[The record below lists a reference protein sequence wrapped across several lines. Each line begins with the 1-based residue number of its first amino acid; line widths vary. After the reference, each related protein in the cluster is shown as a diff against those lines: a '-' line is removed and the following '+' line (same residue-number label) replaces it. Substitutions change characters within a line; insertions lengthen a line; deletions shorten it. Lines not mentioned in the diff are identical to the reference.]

1 MADVEAIR
9 TWLEGLKLER
19 YLEQL
24 LAAGLGSLE
33 RLEHLT
39 DADLDAAGIT
49 LAGHRTRILK
59 NPPNKRLSQRPQSDA
74 FGDVLGN
81 MDDLVGELEGLTS
94 KTATLLKTSGDRD
107 LDSILEDL
115 CSFGLDDMPAAEPQ
129 PDLPPKLAPRA
140 PAAAP
145 PIVSEPPPPAL
156 AARAPVAAPQGPTE
170 DEHYYA
176 APTPRDDPPPP
187 ARGAP
192 STAPTLATPA
202 DLPPTSRTSVAGA
215 APSPAPAQVPMR
227 PKNAA
232 EIQQRLS
239 AYRKEVQ
246 SQLGTVSA
254 TELDNLMKEEKIR
267 IAMEKLANASRQQ
280 LILKIFL
287 DEATCK
293 TLAVDTSQSARHVA
307 NKMVVKCRLEDDPYY
322 AIVEKCP
329 ELGVRRQLEDHESV
343 GDAFQMWPPT
353 CNYRF
358 ELLLDQDK
366 YGLFLHP
373 DRYFPTHMQED
384 LSEASTVSERT
395 ERAKRV
401 LLQEYFSSTHR
412 IPDIKGYLHERADG
426 SKKWKRKYFML
437 RSSGLYYST
446 KGESEA
452 SKDLVCF
459 LKFDEYDFCLG
470 TDWKKECKAPTDS
483 CMCFRPRLRKRVIAR
498 EDMKALCCPDEV
510 DLNRWWAGIRLAQHG
525 TQLRDNYEETLRKLE
540 QLSKLGKAVPAAM
553 LSSAQSVRRAPIEET
568 NKDLIDQWKE
578 SRRSK
583 KHPMMSAATG
593 VRWDEPDEPR
603 APAPTP
609 TAPSGPSLTSSS
621 WFVGPIPRNK
631 AEDLLSP
638 LRAQEGCFLVRDSTS
653 HKGDFVLSVT
663 YQHNI
668 HHFHIRTWPAHT
680 GTEYSIDDGPRFP
693 DLPALIQFYHKKD
706 QRLPCVLT
714 RSVMG

>member
-1 MADVEAIR
+1 MCGFPLDRHNKYHAH
-9 TWLEGLKLER
+9 GLVL
-19 YLEQL
+19 
-24 LAAGLGSLE
+24 
-33 RLEHLT
+33 
-39 DADLDAAGIT
+39 IT
-49 LAGHRTRILK
+49 
-59 NPPNKRLSQRPQSDA
+59 NPCPWTLQ
-74 FGDVLGN
+74 
-81 MDDLVGELEGLTS
+81 TS

-412 IPDIKGYLHERADG
+412 IPDIKGYLHERAVRAQRGTLAYCGAWKPTICCAAFLHRTAPRNG
-426 SKKWKRKYFML
+426 SA
-437 RSSGLYYST
+437 ST
-446 KGESEA
+446 
-452 SKDLVCF
+452 LC
-459 LKFDEYDFCLG
+459 C
-470 TDWKKECKAPTDS
+470 APPAFTT
-483 CMCFRPRLRKRVIAR
+483 RPRAN
-498 EDMKALCCPDEV
+498 P
-510 DLNRWWAGIRLAQHG
+510 
-525 TQLRDNYEETLRKLE
+525 
-540 QLSKLGKAVPAAM
+540 
-553 LSSAQSVRRAPIEET
+553 RRP
-568 NKDLIDQWKE
+568 
-578 SRRSK
+578 
-583 KHPMMSAATG
+583 
-593 VRWDEPDEPR
+593 
-603 APAPTP
+603 
-609 TAPSGPSLTSSS
+609 
-621 WFVGPIPRNK
+621 
-631 AEDLLSP
+631 
-638 LRAQEGCFLVRDSTS
+638 
-653 HKGDFVLSVT
+653 
-663 YQHNI
+663 
-668 HHFHIRTWPAHT
+668 RTW
-680 GTEYSIDDGPRFP
+680 
-693 DLPALIQFYHKKD
+693 
-706 QRLPCVLT
+706 CVF
-714 RSVMG
+714 